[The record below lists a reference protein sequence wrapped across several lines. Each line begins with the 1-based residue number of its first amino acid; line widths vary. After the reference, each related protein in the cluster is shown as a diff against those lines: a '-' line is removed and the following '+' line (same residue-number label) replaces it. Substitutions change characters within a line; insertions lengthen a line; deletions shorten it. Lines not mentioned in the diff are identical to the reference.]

1 MWFSLNQLP
10 PTMPNSSITDLKK
23 KTSLKRK
30 YSPQLM
36 PPVAKKKNVDTNTEI
51 ENTSV
56 DFNTLTGC

>member
-1 MWFSLNQLP
+1 ML
-10 PTMPNSSITDLKK
+10 NSSITDLKK

-30 YSPQLM
+30 CSPQLM

-56 DFNTLTGC
+56 DFNTLIGC